1 LIRVLLVEDN
11 DDDIVLTTEALEAGK
26 FAVELHVETTGDG
39 ALAYL
44 RREGEHADA
53 RRPDLIMLDLNLPG
67 TSGVEVLA
75 EIKSDD
81 AVSSIP
87 VVIMTTS
94 RSPAD
99 IEATYKLHA
108 NCYVTKPV
116 DVDAFISIVHQIE
129 DFWLT
134 VVRLPHGPS

>member
-1 LIRVLLVEDN
+1 MIRVLLVEDN
-11 DDDIVLTTEALEAGK
+11 DDDIVLTTEALDAGK
-26 FAVELHVETTGDG
+26 FRVELHVETTGDG
-39 ALAYL
+39 ALRYL
-44 RREGEHADA
+44 RRAGEHTDA
-53 RRPDLIMLDLNLPG
+53 HRPDLIMLDLNLPG
-67 TSGVEVLA
+67 TSGVEVLT

-81 AVSSIP
+81 ELGSIP

-134 VVRLPHGPS
+134 VVRLPHGRP